1 MSPRPTGLSKQLLR
15 VTMSDVMVT
24 EKQTFVRTFDT
35 LTNDDVA
42 IVGGKNASLGEMIGT
57 LKEAG
62 VRVPTGF
69 ATTSTAY
76 REFIAANELEGPIR
90 EQLERLESGDQSLSE
105 TGAAIR
111 ELIGGGTFPDPIAEA
126 IRDAYAALSAQ
137 YQTDAVDV
145 AARSSATAE
154 DLPEASFAG
163 QQETYLN
170 VCGEQAVLDAC
181 KKCYASLFTD
191 RAINYREV
199 NGFDHMDVAL
209 SVGVQKMVRADKA
222 GVLFT
227 IDTETG
233 FPDATL
239 INAAWGLGENV
250 VKGTINPDQYTVYKP
265 FLSHGKM
272 VPIINKRRG
281 SKTHKMVYSDKE
293 GEATV
298 NVETTPAERD
308 ALVLS
313 DDEVLK
319 LARWGMLIEQHYDR
333 PMDIEWAR
341 DGETEELYILQ
352 ARPETVQSQRETGQM
367 HHYRLTETG
376 KRLVTG
382 LSVGQAIATGEVCVI
397 HSAEQ
402 IDQFKEGAILVTEM
416 TDPDWGPILK
426 QAAGVITDHGGRTS
440 HAAIVSREMGIP
452 AIVGTGDATEV
463 LTDGQEVTLSCA
475 EGEEGYVYEG
485 RLAFES
491 EAVNLD
497 DLPSTDTRIMINI
510 ASPHAAMQWWEL
522 PVNGV
527 GLARMEYIINN
538 VIKIHPMALVNYRT
552 LEDDEV
558 IARIDELTRG
568 YEEKTE
574 YFVDNLAQGIG
585 MIAASQYPDPVIVRM
600 SDFKTNEY
608 ADLIGGRAYEPE
620 EENPMLGWRG
630 ASRYYSDGYRAGFA
644 LECEAIR
651 RVRDTMGFD
660 NVIVMVP
667 FCRTLE
673 EADKVLE
680 VLAENGLQRERNG
693 LKVYV
698 MAEIP
703 SNVVLAEEFAH
714 RFDGFS
720 IGSNDLTQLVLGVG
734 RDAEQL
740 SHLFDERNPAVK
752 RMITDLIHRAHVAG
766 RTVGICGQ
774 APSDHP
780 DFAAFLVQSCIDSIS
795 VIPDTAVDIIRRVA
809 EEEQRLHPHEGR

>member
-1 MSPRPTGLSKQLLR
+1 MP
-15 VTMSDVMVT
+15 DVAVT
-24 EKQTFVRTFDT
+24 EQQTFVRTFDT
-35 LTNDDVA
+35 LTNEDVA
-42 IVGGKNASLGEMIGT
+42 VVGGKNASLGEMIGA
-57 LKEAG
+57 LKESG
-62 VRVPTGF
+62 VRVPSGF
-69 ATTSTAY
+69 ATTATAY
-76 REFIAANELEGPIR
+76 RAFIDANALETPIR
-90 EQLERLESGDQSLSE
+90 EHLERLVSGDAPLSE
-105 TGAAIR
+105 VGAAIR
-111 ELIGGGTFPDPIAEA
+111 ARILDGAMPDAIADA
-126 IRDAYAALSAQ
+126 IRSAYETLSAE
-137 YQTDAVDV
+137 YQSDAVDV

-170 VCGEQAVLDAC
+170 VRGVEEVLDAC
-181 KKCYASLFTD
+181 RKCYASLFTD
-191 RAINYREV
+191 RAIAYRTEKE
-199 NGFDHMDVAL
+199 FDHMDVAL
-209 SVGVQKMVRADKA
+209 SVGIQKMVRADKA

-233 FPDATL
+233 FPDAAI
-239 INAAWGLGENV
+239 INAGWGLGENV
-250 VKGTINPDQYTVYKP
+250 VKGAINPDQYTVYKP
-265 FLSHGKM
+265 FLSHGQT
-272 VPIINKRRG
+272 VPILSKRRG
-281 SKTHKMVYSDKE
+281 SKKQKMVYAD
-293 GEATV
+293 GDEAPTV

-308 ALVLS
+308 AFVLS
-313 DDEVLK
+313 EPEILK
-319 LARWGMLIEQHYDR
+319 LARWGALIEDHYGR
-333 PMDIEWAR
+333 AMDIEWAR

-352 ARPETVQSQRETGQM
+352 ARPETVQSQRVTGRL

-376 KRLVTG
+376 ERLVTG
-382 LSVGQAIATGEVCVI
+382 LSVGKAIATGEVCVI

-426 QAAGVITDHGGRTS
+426 QAAGVITNHGGRTS

-452 AIVGTGDATEV
+452 AIVGTSDATEV
-463 LTDGQEVTLSCA
+463 LQDGEEVTLSCA
-475 EGEEGYVYEG
+475 EGEEGYVYAG
-485 RLAFES
+485 SLAFES
-491 EAVNLD
+491 EEINLD
-497 DLPSTDTRIMINI
+497 DLPSTKTRIMINI

-522 PVNGV
+522 PVRGV

-538 VIKIHPMALVNYRT
+538 VIKIHPMALVRYST
-552 LEDDEV
+552 LDDDDLK
-558 IARIDELTRG
+558 ARIDELTRG
-568 YEEKTE
+568 YDQKTE
-574 YFVDNLAQGIG
+574 YFVDNLAHGIG
-585 MIAASQYPDPVIVRM
+585 TIAATQYPDPVIVRL

-608 ADLIGGRAYEPE
+608 ADLLGGRGFEPN

-630 ASRYYSDGYRAGFA
+630 ASRYYSEGYRDGFA
-644 LECEAIR
+644 LECQAIR

-673 EADKVLE
+673 EADKVID
-680 VLAENGLQRERNG
+680 VLADNGLRRERNG

-720 IGSNDLTQLVLGVG
+720 VGSNDLTQLVLGVG

-752 RMITDLIHRAHVAG
+752 RMITDLIHRAHVAN
-766 RTVGICGQ
+766 RPVGICGQ

-780 DFAAFLVQSCIDSIS
+780 DFAAFLVQACIDSIS
-795 VIPDTAVDIIRRVA
+795 VIPDTAVDVIRRVA
-809 EEEQRLHPHEGR
+809 QEEQRLHGH

>member
-1 MSPRPTGLSKQLLR
+1 MP
-15 VTMSDVMVT
+15 DVAVT
-24 EKQTFVRTFDT
+24 EQQTFVRTFDT
-35 LTNDDVA
+35 LTNEDVA
-42 IVGGKNASLGEMIGT
+42 VVGGKNASLGEMIGA
-57 LKEAG
+57 LKESG
-62 VRVPTGF
+62 VRVPSGF
-69 ATTSTAY
+69 ATTATAY
-76 REFIAANELEGPIR
+76 RAFIDANALETPIR
-90 EQLERLESGDQSLSE
+90 EHLDQLVSGDAPLSE
-105 TGAAIR
+105 VGAAIR
-111 ELIGGGTFPDPIAEA
+111 ARILDGAMPDAIADA
-126 IRDAYAALSAQ
+126 IRSAYETLSAE
-137 YQTDAVDV
+137 YQSDAVDV

-170 VCGEQAVLDAC
+170 VRGVEEVLDAC
-181 KKCYASLFTD
+181 RKCYASLFTD
-191 RAINYREV
+191 RAIAYRTEKE
-199 NGFDHMDVAL
+199 FDHMDVAL
-209 SVGVQKMVRADKA
+209 SVGIQKMVRADKA

-233 FPDATL
+233 FPDAAI
-239 INAAWGLGENV
+239 INAGWGLGENV
-250 VKGTINPDQYTVYKP
+250 VKGAINPDQYTVYKP
-265 FLSHGKM
+265 FLSRGKT
-272 VPIINKRRG
+272 VPILSKRRG
-281 SKTHKMVYSDKE
+281 SKKQKMVYAE
-293 GEATV
+293 GDEAPTV

-308 ALVLS
+308 AFVLS
-313 DDEVLK
+313 EPEILK
-319 LARWGMLIEQHYDR
+319 LARWGALIEDHYGR
-333 PMDIEWAR
+333 AMDIEWAR
-341 DGETEELYILQ
+341 DGETDELYILQ
-352 ARPETVQSQRETGQM
+352 ARPETVQSQRVTGRL

-376 KRLVTG
+376 ERLVTG
-382 LSVGQAIATGEVCVI
+382 LSVGKAVATGEVCVI

-426 QAAGVITDHGGRTS
+426 QAAGVITNHGGRTS

-463 LTDGQEVTLSCA
+463 LQDGEEVTLSCA
-475 EGEEGYVYEG
+475 EGEEGYVYAG
-485 RLAFES
+485 SLAFES
-491 EAVNLD
+491 EEINLD
-497 DLPSTDTRIMINI
+497 DLPSTKTRIMINI

-522 PVNGV
+522 PVHGV

-538 VIKIHPMALVNYRT
+538 VIKIHPMALVRYST
-552 LEDDEV
+552 LDDDDLK
-558 IARIDELTRG
+558 ARIDELTRG
-568 YEEKTE
+568 YDQKTE

-585 MIAASQYPDPVIVRM
+585 TIAATQYPDPVIVRL

-608 ADLIGGRAYEPE
+608 ADLLGGRGFEPN

-630 ASRYYSDGYRAGFA
+630 ASRYYSEGYRDGFA
-644 LECEAIR
+644 LECQAIR

-673 EADKVLE
+673 EADKVID
-680 VLAENGLQRERNG
+680 VLADNGLRRERNG

-720 IGSNDLTQLVLGVG
+720 VGSNDLTQLVLGVG

-752 RMITDLIHRAHVAG
+752 RMITDLIHRAHVAN
-766 RTVGICGQ
+766 RPVGICGQ

-780 DFAAFLVQSCIDSIS
+780 DFAAFLVQACIDSIS
-795 VIPDTAVDIIRRVA
+795 VIPDTAVDVIRRVA
-809 EEEQRLHPHEGR
+809 QEEQRLHGH

>member
-1 MSPRPTGLSKQLLR
+1 
-15 VTMSDVMVT
+15 MSDVAVET
-24 EKQTFVRTFDT
+24 QPFVRSLDS
-35 LTNDDVA
+35 LTNEDVDV
-42 IVGGKNASLGEMIGT
+42 VGGKNASLGEMIGA
-57 LKEAG
+57 LKASG
-62 VRVPTGF
+62 VRVPGGF
-69 ATTSTAY
+69 ATTAAAY
-76 REFIAANELEGPIR
+76 REYIAANDLEEPIR
-90 EQLERLESGDQSLSE
+90 DHLDRLQRGDQSLSE
-105 TGAAIR
+105 TGNAIR
-111 ELIGGGTFPDPIAEA
+111 ELIRNGTFPDAIADA
-126 IRDAYAALSAQ
+126 IQSAYEALSAE
-137 YQTDAVDV
+137 YQSDAIDV

-170 VCGEQAVLDAC
+170 VSGAEAVLDAC
-181 KKCYASLFTD
+181 TKCYASLFTD
-191 RAINYREV
+191 RAISYRTEK
-199 NGFDHMDVAL
+199 GFDHMQVAL

-233 FPDATL
+233 FPDTVL

-265 FLSHGKM
+265 FLSHGQT
-272 VPIINKRRG
+272 VPIIDKRRG
-281 SKTHKMVYSDKE
+281 TKTKKMVYAEDGDAPTK
-293 GEATV
+293 
-298 NVETTPAERD
+298 NVDTTEAERN
-308 ALVLS
+308 AFVLS

-319 LARWGMLIEQHYDR
+319 LARWGVIIEDHYDR

-341 DGETEELYILQ
+341 DGETEELFILQ
-352 ARPETVQSQRETGQM
+352 ARPETVQSQQEAGQLL
-367 HHYRLTETG
+367 HYRLTESG

-402 IDQFKEGAILVTEM
+402 IDEFREGAILVTEM

-452 AIVGTGDATEV
+452 AVVGTGNATEV
-463 LTDGQEVTLSCA
+463 LQDGQEVTLSCA
-475 EGEEGYVYEG
+475 EGEEGYIYEG
-485 RLAFES
+485 QLAFES
-491 EAVNLD
+491 EEVNLD
-497 DLPSTDTRIMINI
+497 DLPETQTKVMINI
-510 ASPHAAMQWWEL
+510 ASPHAAMQWWRL
-522 PVNGV
+522 PVKGV

-538 VIKIHPMALVNYRT
+538 VIKIHPMALVRYDS
-552 LEDDEV
+552 LDDEKV

-568 YEEKTE
+568 YEQKTE
-574 YFVDNLAQGIG
+574 YFVDKLGQGIAT
-585 MIAASQYPDPVIVRM
+585 IAAAHYPEPVIVRT

-608 ADLIGGRAYEPE
+608 ADLIGGQEFEPN

-630 ASRYYSDGYRAGFA
+630 ASRYYSEGYREGFA

-660 NVIVMVP
+660 NVIVMIP

-680 VLAENGLQRERNG
+680 VMAENGLRRERNG
-693 LKVYV
+693 LKIYV

-703 SNVVLAEEFAH
+703 SNVVLAEEFAQ
-714 RFDGFS
+714 RFDGLS

-740 SHLFDERNPAVK
+740 AHLFDERNPAVK
-752 RMITDLIHRAHVAG
+752 RMITNLIRRAHVVG
-766 RTVGICGQ
+766 KPVGICGQ

-780 DFAAFLVQSCIDSIS
+780 DFAAFLVQACIDSIS
-795 VIPDTAVDIIRRVA
+795 VIPDTAVDVIRRVA
-809 EEEQRLHPHEGR
+809 EEEARLHRR

>member
-1 MSPRPTGLSKQLLR
+1 
-15 VTMSDVMVT
+15 V
-24 EKQTFVRTFDT
+24 
-35 LTNDDVA
+35 
-42 IVGGKNASLGEMIGT
+42 
-57 LKEAG
+57 
-62 VRVPTGF
+62 
-69 ATTSTAY
+69 
-76 REFIAANELEGPIR
+76 
-90 EQLERLESGDQSLSE
+90 
-105 TGAAIR
+105 GAAIR
-111 ELIGGGTFPDPIAEA
+111 ARILDGAMPDAIADA
-126 IRDAYAALSAQ
+126 IRSAYETLSAE
-137 YQTDAVDV
+137 YQSDAVDV

-170 VCGEQAVLDAC
+170 VRGVEEVLDAC
-181 KKCYASLFTD
+181 RKCYASLFTD
-191 RAINYREV
+191 RAIAYRTEKE
-199 NGFDHMDVAL
+199 FDHMDVAL
-209 SVGVQKMVRADKA
+209 SVGIQKMVRADKA

-233 FPDATL
+233 FPDAAI
-239 INAAWGLGENV
+239 INAGWGLGENV
-250 VKGTINPDQYTVYKP
+250 VKGAINPDQYTVYKP
-265 FLSHGKM
+265 FLSHGKT
-272 VPIINKRRG
+272 VPILSKRRG
-281 SKTHKMVYSDKE
+281 SKKQKMVYAE
-293 GEATV
+293 GDEAPTV

-308 ALVLS
+308 AFVLN
-313 DDEVLK
+313 EPEILK
-319 LARWGMLIEQHYDR
+319 LARWGALIEDHYGR
-333 PMDIEWAR
+333 AMDIEWAR

-352 ARPETVQSQRETGQM
+352 ARPETVQSQRVTGRL

-376 KRLVTG
+376 ERLVTG
-382 LSVGQAIATGEVCVI
+382 LSVGKAVATGEVCVI

-426 QAAGVITDHGGRTS
+426 QAAGVITNHGGRTS

-463 LTDGQEVTLSCA
+463 LQDGEEVTLSCA
-475 EGEEGYVYEG
+475 EGEEGYVYAG
-485 RLAFES
+485 SLAFES
-491 EAVNLD
+491 EEINLD
-497 DLPSTDTRIMINI
+497 DLPSTKTRIMINI

-522 PVNGV
+522 PVRGV

-538 VIKIHPMALVNYRT
+538 VIKVHPMALVRYST
-552 LEDDEV
+552 LDDDDLKD
-558 IARIDELTRG
+558 RIDELTRG
-568 YEEKTE
+568 YDQKTE

-585 MIAASQYPDPVIVRM
+585 TIAATQYPDPVIVRL

-608 ADLIGGRAYEPE
+608 ADLLGGRGFEPN

-630 ASRYYSDGYRAGFA
+630 ASRYYSEGYRDGFA
-644 LECEAIR
+644 LECQAIR

-673 EADKVLE
+673 EADKVID
-680 VLAENGLQRERNG
+680 VLADNGLRRERNG

-720 IGSNDLTQLVLGVG
+720 VGSNDLTQLVLGVG

-752 RMITDLIHRAHVAG
+752 RMITDLIHRAHVAN
-766 RTVGICGQ
+766 RPVGICGQ

-780 DFAAFLVQSCIDSIS
+780 DFAAFLVQACIDSIS
-795 VIPDTAVDIIRRVA
+795 VIPDTAVDVIRRVA
-809 EEEQRLHPHEGR
+809 QEEQRLHGH